1 MKLKIAIITAGL
13 VAGLALSTSAP
24 AEAQKAKAGGNCFMK
39 ASEGTNTTEE
49 GAKFQAFEALLQ
61 ATDWGLWAAWMANG
75 STPGYTI
82 AKPAYKCTKG
92 TGLGVTC
99 RGQVKICKNA

>member
-1 MKLKIAIITAGL
+1 MKLKIAMIAAALAT
-13 VAGLALSTSAP
+13 GLAFSAP
-24 AEAQKAKAGGNCFMK
+24 GSAEAACFVK
-39 ASEGTNTTEE
+39 ASEGTNTTEQ

-75 STPGYTI
+75 STPGYKLGK
-82 AKPAYKCTKG
+82 ANYKCAKG

-99 RGQVKICKNA
+99 RANVKICKV